1 MEEDYLYKKE
11 TYNIIGAMMEVHN
24 VLGCGFLEAVYQ
36 EALAI
41 EFKLRNI
48 PFEREKRLNV
58 YYKHIQF
65 YFDRF
70 ILKEIVTRI

>member
-36 EALAI
+36 EAS
-41 EFKLRNI
+41 
-48 PFEREKRLNV
+48 
-58 YYKHIQF
+58 H
-65 YFDRF
+65 
-70 ILKEIVTRI
+70 